1 MCQPRKLCQYV
12 SYQFL
17 SQIAI
22 MIFLKFHMKLEGLKG
37 QKLTGPNISKK
48 FAFWRKNLQIAA
60 KQGFL
65 AFTINIIY

>member
-1 MCQPRKLCQYV
+1 
-12 SYQFL
+12 
-17 SQIAI
+17 

-65 AFTINIIY
+65 AFARNIIY